1 MTHCHAGDD
10 NQKMGIQP
18 DLELG
23 KHVQRARDIFLC
35 HNGANKPWVESLAE
49 QLETVRYKDR
59 YLGVVFDKW
68 DFEKGK
74 NIVLELEGFIDDA
87 RFVGLVV
94 SKAMLEAEW
103 PTLERTIAVWSDP
116 SGRKGRVV
124 TLLLEN
130 VELPASLRVRNW
142 IDFRDASKYEEGFIE
157 LVALLTDTPVRR
169 GRGGYAPALPATT
182 LGYTASPQIITA
194 SSGAE
199 RVNEL
204 IVTNLLPVTELPSV
218 LQSADTTMRRKSE
231 IGALTEKRKVPPFIL
246 REGKLY
252 TFSDLHDIENPLD
265 AAIDAK
271 SIRDVHLSN
280 WFADEAKKRWAV
292 ELLNLVFRQH
302 CWDRY
307 LRFDKDGQRFFF
319 QPYKGEPKRITWSL
333 NGKRVREVTT
343 RHFGMRKGQD
353 GTPEKFPFGWRHQ
366 AIRAEFVHLPMG
378 LFLRITPTYM
388 LTGEDG
394 KTPRG
399 GPRVGPI
406 LSQWLNQE
414 RNGQVLRSIRF
425 WSLVLTRGN
434 KEELIIATGNE
445 KLRISLSP
453 ASGSMDFGIR
463 GDSIDYDRLINA
475 EFEDDL
481 AMPELAPE
489 QYQLFGGME

>member
-1 MTHCHAGDD
+1 
-10 NQKMGIQP
+10 
-18 DLELG
+18 
-23 KHVQRARDIFLC
+23 
-35 HNGANKPWVESLAE
+35 
-49 QLETVRYKDR
+49 
-59 YLGVVFDKW
+59 VVFDKW

-74 NIVLELEGFIDDA
+74 NIVLELERFIDDA
-87 RFVGLVV
+87 RFIELVV
-94 SKAMLEAEW
+94 SKVMLEAEW
-103 PTLERTIAVWSDP
+103 STLERTIAVWSDP

-157 LVALLTDTPVRR
+157 LVALLTDTPLRR
-169 GRGGYAPALPATT
+169 GRGGFAPALPATT
-182 LGYTASPQIITA
+182 LGYTASPQIIKA

-204 IVTNLLPVTELPSV
+204 VVTNLLPVTELLSV
-218 LQSADTTMRRKSE
+218 VQSADTTMLRKSE

-252 TFSDLHDIENPLD
+252 TFSDLHDIENLLD

-280 WFADEAKKRWAV
+280 WFADEAKRRWAV

-307 LRFDKDGQRFFF
+307 LRFDKDGQRSFF

-353 GTPEKFPFGWRHQ
+353 GTLEKFPFGWRHQ
-366 AIRAEFVHLPMG
+366 AIRILAGKEKSVTTKSTMPVQKSSRTKSNEIGFRGCAAIGPSWAKFRKEGAES
-378 LFLRITPTYM
+378 Y
-388 LTGEDG
+388 
-394 KTPRG
+394 
-399 GPRVGPI
+399 
-406 LSQWLNQE
+406 
-414 RNGQVLRSIRF
+414 
-425 WSLVLTRGN
+425 
-434 KEELIIATGNE
+434 
-445 KLRISLSP
+445 
-453 ASGSMDFGIR
+453 
-463 GDSIDYDRLINA
+463 
-475 EFEDDL
+475 
-481 AMPELAPE
+481 
-489 QYQLFGGME
+489 